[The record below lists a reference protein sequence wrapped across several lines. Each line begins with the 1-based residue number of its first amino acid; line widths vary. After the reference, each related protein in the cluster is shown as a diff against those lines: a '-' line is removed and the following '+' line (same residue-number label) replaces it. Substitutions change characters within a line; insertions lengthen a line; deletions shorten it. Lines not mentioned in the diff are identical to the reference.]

1 MRVFRCVVWCISAS
15 AVLLSQTPPARP
27 EFEVA
32 SIKPTAVTPLGAQVH
47 VGIQIDGAQA
57 HCTYLSLKDYIRI
70 AYQVKD
76 YQITGPDWMA
86 SERFDIHAKLPEN
99 GRGQFREML
108 QNLLTDR
115 FQIKMHRDS
124 KEFSVYGIVV
134 GKGGL
139 KLKESPLDPATE
151 GDGGVGGVNV
161 SAEGGARGTTV
172 RFGRGAYFSLADNKF
187 EARKLTIALLADSI
201 GRFVERPVVDMTDLK
216 GTYDLTLELTPEE
229 YRTLLIRMAM
239 SAGVNLP
246 PEVIK
251 LLEGASDEALF
262 KGLQASG
269 LKMESRRAPLEV
281 LVIDSVSKTPI
292 AN

>member
-1 MRVFRCVVWCISAS
+1 MTAIRTVVLCISAS
-15 AVLLSQTPPARP
+15 AVLLSQAPPARP

-70 AYQVKD
+70 AYDVKD
-76 YQITGPDWMA
+76 YQIVGPDWMA
-86 SERFDIHAKLPEN
+86 SERFDIHAKLPER

-108 QNLLTDR
+108 QNLLADR

-124 KEFSVYGIVV
+124 KEFSVYGVVV

-139 KLKESPLDPATE
+139 KLKESPLDPETE
-151 GDGGVGGVNV
+151 GDGGKGGVNV
-161 SAEGGARGTTV
+161 SAEGGRGGTTV
-172 RFGRGAYFSLADNKF
+172 KFGRGAYFSLADDKF
-187 EARKLTIALLADSI
+187 EARKLSMALLADSI
-201 GRFVERPVVDMTDLK
+201 ARFVERPVVDMTDLK
-216 GTYDLTLELTPEE
+216 GTYDLTLDFTPEE
-229 YRTLLIRMAM
+229 YRTLLIRMAL

-246 PEVIK
+246 PEALR
-251 LLEGASDEALF
+251 LLEGGSDEALF
-262 KGLQASG
+262 KGLQAMG
-269 LKMESRRAPLEV
+269 LKLESRRAPLEV
-281 LVIDSVSKTPI
+281 LVIDSVSKTPA